1 MRVVQND
8 NQPAART
15 ENATPSLRLRAW
27 QVLEILALF
36 VIFYISDR
44 LGVFPF
50 ELSEAEPN
58 PLWIPVLLAAC
69 LHGRFVGIVAVAIAS
84 FVEFSWGWSDFAEH
98 HDLYAYI
105 GASVREPLLWLV
117 AVSILGR
124 FREQAV
130 ERLRQVDEER
140 QRKAFEARALADR
153 CDDLGAE
160 VAMLEHRIATSGASA
175 AGMALRTFEQLL
187 SVPAER
193 LPEALSI
200 ALARL
205 IGAEG
210 VTCYS
215 LSGDRW
221 HPASAGMNASPDQPE
236 HIHPHDLAI
245 CRAVLHSDRIL
256 SAARASDR
264 DLLFGRAVMAAP
276 ARSAAGEIIGVILV
290 RHADPACLTLAGEAA
305 VSLGSFIVGQ
315 NAQVQGLQAPAG
327 NHQAGQLLIASGGK
341 PRLKIVNSESDRH
354 DR

>member
-8 NQPAART
+8 NFPVSTT
-15 ENATPSLRLRAW
+15 ENRTRRARLRAW

-36 VIFYISDR
+36 AVFYVADR
-44 LGVFPF
+44 LDVFPF
-50 ELSEAEPN
+50 ELSQAEPN
-58 PLWIPVLLAAC
+58 PLWIPVLLAAS
-69 LHGRFVGIVAVAIAS
+69 LHGRLVGMVAVAVAS

-98 HDLYAYI
+98 QDLYAFV

-117 AVSILGR
+117 AVAILGR
-124 FREQAV
+124 FREQTA
-130 ERLRQVDEER
+130 ERLQHVEEER
-140 QRKAFEARALADR
+140 QRKAIEARALADR

-160 VAMLEHRIATSGASA
+160 VAALEHRIATSGASA

-187 SVPAER
+187 AVPRDR
-193 LPEALSI
+193 LPEALSL

-210 VTCYS
+210 VACYS
-215 LSGDRW
+215 LNGDRW
-221 HPASAGMNASPDQPE
+221 LLASAGLHGDQPE

-245 CRAVLHSDRIL
+245 CRAVLESDRIL

-264 DLLFGRAVMAAP
+264 ELLFGRAVMAAP
-276 ARSAAGEIIGVILV
+276 TRSAAGEVIGVVLV

-315 NAQVQGLQAPAG
+315 AAQVPGLPAPG
-327 NHQAGQLLIASGGK
+327 GLRQPGQLLIASGGK
-341 PRLKIVNSESDRH
+341 PRLQIVDNEPDRA
-354 DR
+354 